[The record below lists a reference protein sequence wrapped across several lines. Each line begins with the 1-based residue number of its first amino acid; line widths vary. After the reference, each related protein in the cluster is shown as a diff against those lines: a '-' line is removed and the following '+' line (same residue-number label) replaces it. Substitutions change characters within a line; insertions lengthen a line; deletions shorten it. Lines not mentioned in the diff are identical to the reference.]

1 MPPPPPRQAIPG
13 VAHIVAVSS
22 GKGGVGKSTVAGKR
36 GGWWRSRSRE
46 SPPPLFF
53 LLNLLFKKKI
63 AVNLAVALARSGLS
77 ASILDA
83 DVHGPSVPRLLG
95 LAGRRAEVDPAS
107 GKLVPLLC
115 RGGLVRSL
123 SMGNL
128 VDEGA
133 AAVWRGPMVMSAL
146 ETLTRQADWRGT
158 DVLVLD
164 MPPGTGDAHLSVAQR
179 LPLAGAL
186 AVTTPQRVAV
196 DDVRRG
202 ARGWSAAGVRLLGVV
217 ENMSGFACSG
227 CGRVEDVF
235 GGGGGGGEGEDEGES
250 EASRLLGAPLLAR
263 VPLSR
268 ALRVSCDEG
277 RPLVLLS
284 EEERGLD
291 RGARASAEALER
303 VAARVREIL
312 GV

>member
-1 MPPPPPRQAIPG
+1 MRAFFNSFQPPCRLQ
-13 VAHIVAVSS
+13 
-22 GKGGVGKSTVAGKR
+22 
-36 GGWWRSRSRE
+36 
-46 SPPPLFF
+46 
-53 LLNLLFKKKI
+53 KKKKSLLI
-63 AVNLAVALARSGLS
+63 VNLAVALSRSGLRV
-77 ASILDA
+77 SILDA

-95 LAGRRAEVDPAS
+95 LAGKRAEVDAES
-107 GKLVPLLC
+107 GKIVPLQSH
-115 RGGLVRSL
+115 GGLRSL

-128 VDEGA
+128 VNEGA
-133 AAVWRGPMVMSAL
+133 AAVWRGPMVMSAI
-146 ETLTRQADWRGT
+146 ETLTRKADWRGT

-179 LPLAGAL
+179 LPLAGAV
-186 AVTTPQRVAV
+186 AVTTPQRVAL

-202 ARGWSAAGVRLLGVV
+202 ARGWEAAGVKLLGVV

-227 CGRVEDVF
+227 CGKVDDIF
-235 GGGGGGGEGEDEGES
+235 GGGKDGES
-250 EASRLLGAPLLAR
+250 GKSETSASTLLGAPLLAS

-284 EEERGLD
+284 EEERSREGAD
-291 RGARASAEALER
+291 KGARASAEALEGL
-303 VAARVREIL
+303 AARVREIL

>member
-22 GKGGVGKSTVAGKR
+22 GKGGVGKSTVA
-36 GGWWRSRSRE
+36 
-46 SPPPLFF
+46 
-53 LLNLLFKKKI
+53 
-63 AVNLAVALARSGLS
+63 VNLAAALARSGLR
-77 ASILDA
+77 AAVLDA

-95 LAGRRAEVDPAS
+95 LAGKRAEVDPLT
-107 GKLVPLLC
+107 GKIVPLQSDFFKLK
-115 RGGLVRSL
+115 GGGAGSAAATSPPPLHPPLRSL

-128 VDEGA
+128 VAEGA

-158 DVLVLD
+158 DVLVID

-179 LPLAGAL
+179 LPLAGAV
-186 AVTTPQRVAV
+186 AVATPQRVAI

-202 ARGWSAAGVRLLGVV
+202 ARGWGAAGVKVLGVV

-227 CGRVEDVF
+227 CGKVDDIF
-235 GGGGGGGEGEDEGES
+235 GGGGSGGSGSGSQSSGES
-250 EASRLLGAPLLAR
+250 DESDESAAALLGAPLLAR

-284 EEERGLD
+284 EEEREGD
-291 RGARASAEALER
+291 KGARASAEALEL

>member
-1 MPPPPPRQAIPG
+1 MDPLTG
-13 VAHIVAVSS
+13 KIVPLSS
-22 GKGGVGKSTVAGKR
+22 DFGGSCGHGDGH
-36 GGWWRSRSRE
+36 GGDGHGDGHGGGHGGGGGE
-46 SPPPLFF
+46 GPAAPPL
-53 LLNLLFKKKI
+53 
-63 AVNLAVALARSGLS
+63 
-77 ASILDA
+77 
-83 DVHGPSVPRLLG
+83 
-95 LAGRRAEVDPAS
+95 
-107 GKLVPLLC
+107 
-115 RGGLVRSL
+115 RSL

-133 AAVWRGPMVMSAL
+133 AAVWRGPMVMSAI
-146 ETLTRQADWRGT
+146 ETLTRKADWRGT

-179 LPLAGAL
+179 LPLAGAV
-186 AVTTPQRVAV
+186 AVATPQRVAL

-202 ARGWSAAGVRLLGVV
+202 ARGWEAAGVRLLGVV

-227 CGRVEDVF
+227 CGKVEDIF
-235 GGGGGGGEGEDEGES
+235 GGGSGSGGGSRSGGGDGSEGES
-250 EASRLLGAPLLAR
+250 ESAALLGAPLLAR

-284 EEERGLD
+284 EEEREAD
-291 RGARASAEALER
+291 KGARASAEALEL